1 MKFSHMFVV
10 CGLGAALGLGAQTL
24 SAQNNPPPP
33 PGDPSPGAS
42 SQGGRRDRGNF
53 DPAQFQ
59 QRMLDGVKERLGF
72 SDADWAAVQP
82 LVSKALDAR
91 RETMAGGMGMMRF
104 GRSRG
109 GDNNRPGGDQANR
122 PSGDRGGDRSGRS
135 SFFGA
140 PSPEAEALQK
150 AIDDKAPAAQV
161 KAALDKYRA
170 SKKEKETK
178 LAAAQEDL
186 RKVLSATQEAQ
197 ATLMGLLP

>member
-1 MKFSHMFVV
+1 MKLSQEFAI
-10 CGLGAALGLGAQTL
+10 CGLAVALGLGAGTL
-24 SAQNNPPPP
+24 SAQDKPATP
-33 PGDPSPGAS
+33 PGDKPPTAPAQDG
-42 SQGGRRDRGNF
+42 GGRRDRGNF

-72 SDADWAAVQP
+72 SDADWSAVQP
-82 LVSKALDAR
+82 LVSKVLDAR
-91 RETMAGGMGMMRF
+91 RETMGSGMSRF
-104 GRSRG
+104 GRGRG

-122 PSGDRGGDRSGRS
+122 PAGDRGGDRGGRP
-135 SFFGA
+135 SFFGP

-161 KAALDKYRA
+161 KAALDKYRV
-170 SKKEKETK
+170 SKKEKEAK

-197 ATLMGLLP
+197 ATLLGLLP